1 MAPTQGAPVVRLST
15 DGERRSMRPINAR
28 SETTGTARRPSPLIA
43 ADGSPLLVFA
53 GRVHAGGGRQLAQLG
68 LRPMRRRL
76 VAIGR
81 VGASGTAGKPPQAQS
96 GRRRLWQTISGA
108 LGSVRRARWEPR
120 AYRSG
125 RGISGRTGD
134 RPPARGDGQAH
145 AGGRRQPSAP
155 STSDGVAVCRCCWPA
170 PAPHAATVLRSRA
183 PGRP

>member
-96 GRRRLWQTISGA
+96 GSLPSLRHHSCYLVSRERQKQPEVLPLLGRTLLRRL
-108 LGSVRRARWEPR
+108 
-120 AYRSG
+120 
-125 RGISGRTGD
+125 
-134 RPPARGDGQAH
+134 
-145 AGGRRQPSAP
+145 
-155 STSDGVAVCRCCWPA
+155 
-170 PAPHAATVLRSRA
+170 LRSPRDRFRFFRLVSQGKRTPPPVRA
-183 PGRP
+183 KP